1 MKKIIL
7 TLIPLILFAEEK
19 LSSILIADG
28 FEKPVFVTSYPNDAK
43 LLYVVEQAGVIK
55 VIKNGDKIK
64 QPFYVS
70 CLLIIKINTL
80 NKKCPVF

>member
-28 FEKPVFVTSYPNDAK
+28 FKKPVFVTSYPNDAK

-55 VIKNGDKIK
+55 VIKNGNKIK
-64 QPFYVS
+64 QPFFD
-70 CLLIIKINTL
+70 INNNFL
-80 NKKCPVF
+80 AIE